1 VPSKKRRRRQKFE
14 KLTFGPD
21 SPLPPELRQRLEQI
35 DMNQFRD
42 ILDNAKGK
50 AMTKEEHAIVAAT
63 VMSLAEA
70 HKILD
75 EVEEANQD

>member
-1 VPSKKRRRRQKFE
+1 MPSKKRPRRQKFE
-14 KLTFGPD
+14 KLVFGPD
-21 SPLPPELRQRLEQI
+21 SPLPAELCHRLEQI

-42 ILDNAKGK
+42 VLDNAKGR
-50 AMTKEEHAIVAAT
+50 AMTTEEHALVLAT

-75 EVEEANQD
+75 EVEANQD